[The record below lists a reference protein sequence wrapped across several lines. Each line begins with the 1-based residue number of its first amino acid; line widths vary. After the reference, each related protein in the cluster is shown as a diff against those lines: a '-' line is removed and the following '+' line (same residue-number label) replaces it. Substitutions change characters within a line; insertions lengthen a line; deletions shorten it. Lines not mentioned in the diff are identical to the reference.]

1 MRTLLA
7 CTAALAL
14 AACGGER
21 TTEFETDQGE
31 GSYTVDGSTGQAS
44 GSIETEDGTVEFRS
58 GPGTAVDLPAGFT
71 VYPGARVVTNTAV
84 GRGDG
89 KGAMVV
95 MQSDDAPDRM
105 VSFYRKQA
113 EAAGV
118 SIEMELKTAQGTMI
132 GGKSDDGT
140 SFSLNANSQDGKTN
154 AQLTV
159 SSGLQE

>member
-21 TTEFETDQGE
+21 TTEFETDEGD
-31 GSYTVDGSTGQAS
+31 GSYTVDPTTGQS
-44 GSIETEDGTVEFRS
+44 RGSIETEDGTVEFES

-71 VYPGARVVTNTAV
+71 VYPGATVVSNTSV
-84 GRGDG
+84 GRGEG
-89 KGAMVV
+89 KGTMLI
-95 MQSDDAPDRM
+95 MQSDDTPTEM
-105 VSFYRKQA
+105 VTFYRKQA

-118 SIEMELKTAQGTMI
+118 AIEMELKTAQGTMI
-132 GGKSDDGT
+132 GGESDDGT
-140 SFSLNANSQDGKTN
+140 NFVLNANRQEGKTN

-159 SSGLQE
+159 SSGLEE